1 MIFDKIFNKK
11 KAPFEATQQDEIR
24 LAMSLKLPLDMVR
37 LILSKKK
44 KYYSFF
50 GNYVDNYSY
59 DEYQHMLMGASEM
72 YNNQELMGRGLPMND
87 PRSIKVSNFLNENG
101 IYIQYH
107 PHHGM
112 MIVEKN

>member
-1 MIFDKIFNKK
+1 MIFKKK
-11 KAPFEATQQDEIR
+11 KAPFTATQQDEIR
-24 LAMSLKLPLDMVR
+24 LAMSFKLPLDMVR

-44 KYYSFF
+44 VHYSFF
-50 GNYVDNYSY
+50 GRFIDNYSY

-87 PRSIKVSNFLNENG
+87 PRSIKVSNFLSENG
-101 IYIQYH
+101 ISIQYH

>member
-1 MIFDKIFNKK
+1 MIFNKK
-11 KAPFEATQQDEIR
+11 KVPFKATQQDEIR
-24 LAMSLKLPLDMVR
+24 FAFRFDIPLDIVK

-44 KYYSFF
+44 TYYGLFS
-50 GNYVDNYSY
+50 NYIDNYSY

-72 YNNQELMGRGLPMND
+72 YNNQELMGRCLPIND

-101 IYIQYH
+101 LFIQYH

-112 MIVEKN
+112 MVVERN

>member
-1 MIFDKIFNKK
+1 MIFNKK
-11 KAPFEATQQDEIR
+11 KTPFKATQQDEIR
-24 LAMSLKLPLDMVR
+24 FALVFNIPHDIVK

-44 KYYSFF
+44 KYYGLF
-50 GNYVDNYSY
+50 GNSVDNYSY
-59 DEYQHMLMGASEM
+59 DEYQHMLIGASEI

>member
-1 MIFDKIFNKK
+1 MIFNRKK
-11 KAPFEATQQDEIR
+11 PPFKATQQDEIR
-24 LAMSLKLPLDMVR
+24 LAMSLKIPLDMVR

-44 KYYSFF
+44 EYHSIF
-50 GNYVDNYSY
+50 GRFIDNYSY
-59 DEYQHMLMGASEM
+59 DEYWHMLIGASEM

-87 PRSIKVSNFLNENG
+87 PRSIKVSNFLSENG
-101 IYIQYH
+101 ISIQYH